1 MPQREFA
8 KGRGQKGAHRARIT
22 IRAGRGKL
30 RAGYFSGIKIF
41 APVGPSFTIS
51 PLVPLSLKVP
61 APAFLKARYRTPRNV
76 WPGPISCHTSPIVP
90 SSLSIRARRTT
101 VSPFVVK
108 YQFTS
113 RPYVRKDRR
122 CQFSRSNA
130 AAIRRWSAVPTRD
143 VSMADSW
150 EDRHQGHGE
159 PGRAKSPATSGLGC
173 DPLLEPIEFFQ
184 RVGRPPLEGIP
195 PRRADKPHPA
205 LALEKFGFIRS
216 HQVFA
221 GSIGIAITAPPLIY
235 SCEAGARP
243 EPASSAPKQLVAI
256 WRVRSDAA
264 ARNEASKGCLMIII
278 FFCRHDSI
286 LTQGWRD
293 KQQGATDHD
302 EVGEAELGSL

>member
-1 MPQREFA
+1 
-8 KGRGQKGAHRARIT
+8 
-22 IRAGRGKL
+22 L
-30 RAGYFSGIKIF
+30 RAGYISGIKIF
-41 APVGPSFTIS
+41 ALVGPSFTIS

-113 RPYVRKDRR
+113 RPYVREDRR
-122 CQFSRSNA
+122 S
-130 AAIRRWSAVPTRD
+130 D
-143 VSMADSW
+143 
-150 EDRHQGHGE
+150 
-159 PGRAKSPATSGLGC
+159 LGC

-184 RVGRPPLEGIP
+184 RVGRPSLEGIP

-221 GSIGIAITAPPLIY
+221 GSIGIAITAPPLMAEHHAIDHTGDHDGHDLH
-235 SCEAGARP
+235 C
-243 EPASSAPKQLVAI
+243 APKKAPQ
-256 WRVRSDAA
+256 DAH
-264 ARNEASKGCLMIII
+264 GP
-278 FFCRHDSI
+278 FQHI
-286 LTQGWRD
+286 LTHVKPERD
-293 KQQGATDHD
+293 QNRRA
-302 EVGEAELGSL
+302 VRRNNWWLFGENAPTLRRGTRGL